1 MLTSIHIQGFKGFKD
16 TLITP
21 LRKVN
26 LILGGQNVGKTS
38 LLEAVIFATGD
49 IVNANAPGALSRLP
63 QIFRPCEGEGDAQ
76 RFWKSIVG
84 TEQNPLDIY
93 VAASFKTKSI
103 NENYDDIVA
112 THSMAGYKQHYLQ
125 DKSVKIKLS
134 IYGLNPVDWFAEV
147 APAYGFTNEIYIK
160 RDKIPQPFPAFPTKA
175 AEQVELYGR
184 LVTGRK
190 KKEIVRLLKNI
201 EPRLES
207 IDAVAPDGEHRI
219 YVELSNDDVLRPLS
233 QLGHGFT
240 RLFELYA
247 GLAVTESKLALIDE
261 IENGIHYSALPIL
274 FQGVMEL
281 AESNGV
287 QSLITTHSWECIR
300 AAYKIFAEADKLQ
313 DFQLIRLERDDD
325 NVRAIIINDEV
336 LDTVMEAGY
345 EIR

>member
-1 MLTSIHIQGFKGFKD
+1 MLTSLHIKNFKGFKD
-16 TLITP
+16 TKIP
-21 LRKVN
+21 ELRKVN

-63 QIFRPCEGEGDAQ
+63 QMFRPCEGAGDAL

-84 TEQNPLDIY
+84 TKQNPLDIY
-93 VAASFKTKSI
+93 VSASFKTKYRY
-103 NENYDDIVA
+103 ENFDCIEESY
-112 THSMAGYKQHYLQ
+112 SRAGYNSSPEQ
-125 DKSVKIKLS
+125 DHPISSLIKIDSLDF
-134 IYGLNPVDWFAEV
+134 VQWFVEHK
-147 APAYGFTNEIYIK
+147 PEISWSNNRLPK
-160 RDKIPQPFPAFPTKA
+160 EHKIPQPFPAFPTKA

-207 IDAVAPDGEHRI
+207 IDAVAPDGDHRI
-219 YVELSNDDVLRPLS
+219 YVELFNDDVLRPLS

-274 FQGVMEL
+274 FQGVREL
-281 AESNGV
+281 AESSGV
-287 QSLITTHSWECIR
+287 QSLITTHSLECIKS
-300 AAYKIFAEADKLQ
+300 AYEVFEDNLE
-313 DFQLIRLERDDD
+313 DFQLIRLERTEDD
-325 NVRAIIINDEV
+325 NVRAIAINDEN
-336 LDTVMEAGY
+336 LKTIMESGW